1 MDKRSLMAIVL
12 ITVIVMIWLFY
23 TSVTT
28 QHESLEEQKKKSK
41 TDTSEMVESK
51 ETPQVE
57 ETTEIN
63 DSTAS
68 ISGDS
73 LKDAKKYGLYF
84 AKFAE
89 GDEDIITIETDL
101 LKAKISNKGASLI
114 KWELK
119 DFKQWNGFPSQLIW
133 NKDPDERG
141 QLYMTFI
148 TKDAKKIDTRD
159 LFFDLRN
166 DGKRNYRLTGNQTL
180 ILTAKLQI
188 ADDKYIEKKFTFF
201 GNKYHVNTEITLNSL
216 EDIIPSRGYNY
227 VWSNGLRYQE
237 WNTVDESS
245 DAEAMIS
252 MNDDMQKIDATD
264 DVPIEDAGTG
274 IIDFA
279 GIKTKYFG
287 VGIIP
292 QPYRSFDGTVDLYGE
307 KKHVK
312 NEGVLELYDISFR
325 IPYDGGKDTK
335 KFQVYIGPLDY
346 DIVGD
351 YKLTK
356 MVYFGWGFI
365 RYIGEYLI
373 LPLFLFIHM
382 FISNYGITIIVFSI
396 LMKMLLYPLSI
407 QQMRSAQKMKLL
419 GPEMEKIRTKFADD
433 QKEQQKEMMKL
444 YSEYGINPASGC
456 LPLLLQ
462 MPILFALWS
471 VLRSQIDLRQAD
483 FIWWITDLSLPDV
496 LVTLPFSL
504 LGIKFISGL
513 ALLMGATM
521 FLQQK
526 LTVTDP
532 RQKAMVYIMPVMF
545 TLIFSSLP
553 SGLNLYYFMFNLL
566 SIIQQVYINNYSKNR
581 PSLAQLRKS
590 PKKEG
595 WLQKKMREA
604 QQMAE
609 SQGRSVP
616 GRATQSYAKKKQL
629 PKKKKK

>member
-12 ITVIVMIWLFY
+12 ITVVVMIWLFY
-23 TSVTT
+23 TSITT
-28 QHESLEEQKKKSK
+28 KKDAPEKQPVKSK
-41 TDTSEMVESK
+41 EDTSQAIEKEDTTPAEMTPITADSSITDT
-51 ETPQVE
+51 
-57 ETTEIN
+57 N
-63 DSTAS
+63 
-68 ISGDS
+68 DS
-73 LKDAKKYGLYF
+73 LKYYERYGRYF
-84 AKFAE
+84 SQFAE
-89 GDEDIITIETDL
+89 GNKEVITIETEL
-101 LKAKISNKGASLI
+101 VKAKISNKGASLI
-114 KWELK
+114 GWELK
-119 DFKQWNGFPSQLIW
+119 NFESWNKYPSQLIS
-133 NKDPDERG
+133 NKESDIKG
-141 QLYMTFI
+141 QLYLSFMT
-148 TKDAKKIDTRD
+148 KEAKKIDTRN
-159 LFFDLRN
+159 LFFELNNADKKIFTIR
-166 DGKRNYRLTGNQTL
+166 GKETLT
-180 ILTAKLQI
+180 LTARLQI
-188 ADDKYIEKKFTFF
+188 DDDKFIEKKFTFF

-216 EDIIPSRGYNY
+216 EEIIPNRGYNF
-227 VWSNGLRYQE
+227 VWSDGLKYQE

-252 MNDDMQKIDATD
+252 MNDDLQKIDAND
-264 DVPIEDAGTG
+264 DEPVEDAGTG

-287 VGIIP
+287 AAIIP

-307 KKHVK
+307 KKYAK
-312 NEGVLELYDISFR
+312 NDGFMEKYDVSFR
-325 IPYDGGKDTK
+325 VPYDGGKVTK
-335 KFQVYIGPLDY
+335 QFQVYIGPLDY
-346 DIVGD
+346 DIVGE

-373 LPLFLFIHM
+373 LPLFLFIQM
-382 FISNYGITIIVFSI
+382 FIPNYGVTIIVFSI
-396 LMKMLLYPLSI
+396 LMKILLYPLSI

-471 VLRSQIDLRQAD
+471 VLRTQIDLRQAD
-483 FIWWITDLSLPDV
+483 FFWWITDLSLPDV
-496 LVTLPFSL
+496 LVHLPFSF

-513 ALLMGATM
+513 ALLMGITM

-526 LTVTDP
+526 LTITDP

-545 TLIFSSLP
+545 TMIFSSLP
-553 SGLNLYYFMFNLL
+553 SGLNLYYFMFNLF
-566 SIIQQVYINNYSKNR
+566 SIVQQVYINNYSKNR
-581 PSLAQLRKS
+581 PTLAQMKKS

-604 QQMAE
+604 QEMAE

-616 GRATQSYAKKKQL
+616 GRATQSYVKKKTAQG
-629 PKKKKK
+629 KKKK

>member
-12 ITVIVMIWLFY
+12 ITVVVMIWLFY

-28 QHESLEEQKKKSK
+28 QHDSLKEQKKKSK
-41 TDTSEMVESK
+41 SDTTQIVDTEKPAKAEAPVEVK
-51 ETPQVE
+51 
-57 ETTEIN
+57 
-63 DSTAS
+63 DSIVVPAT
-68 ISGDS
+68 DS
-73 LKDAKKYGLYF
+73 LKFVGKFGEYF
-84 AKFAE
+84 AQFAE
-89 GDEDIITIETDL
+89 GDENIITIETVL
-101 LKAKISNKGASLI
+101 LKVKISNKGASLI
-114 KWELK
+114 RWELK
-119 DFKQWNGFPSQLIW
+119 NFKQWNKYPSQLIW
-133 NKDPDERG
+133 NNDPDIKG

-148 TKDAKKIDTRD
+148 TKDAKKVDTRE
-159 LFFDLRN
+159 LFFDIKT
-166 DGKRNYRLTGNQTL
+166 DGKNSYKLSGKETLTL
-180 ILTAKLQI
+180 VARLQI
-188 ADDKYIEKKFTFF
+188 SEEKYIEKKITFF
-201 GNKYHVNTEITLNSL
+201 GNKYHINTEITLNSL
-216 EDIIPSRGYNY
+216 EDIIPTRGYNY
-227 VWSNGLRYQE
+227 VWSEGLRYQE

-245 DAEAMIS
+245 DAEAMVS
-252 MNDDMQKIDATD
+252 MNDDPQKINATD
-264 DVPIEDAGTG
+264 DEPIEDAGTG

-292 QPYRSFDGTVDLYGE
+292 QPYRSFDGTVDMYGE

-312 NEGVLELYDISFR
+312 NEGSVELYDISFR

-335 KFQVYIGPLDY
+335 KFQVYVGPLDY
-346 DIVGD
+346 DIVGE

-373 LPLFLFIHM
+373 LPLFMFIHM
-382 FISNYGITIIVFSI
+382 FIPNYGVTIIVFSI
-396 LMKMLLYPLSI
+396 LMKILLYPLSI

-419 GPEMEKIRTKFADD
+419 APEMDKIRTKFADD
-433 QKEQQKEMMKL
+433 QKEQQKETMKL

-496 LVTLPFSL
+496 LVHLPFSL

-513 ALLMGATM
+513 ALLMGITM

-526 LTVTDP
+526 LTITDP
-532 RQKAMVYIMPVMF
+532 RQKAMIYIMPVMF
-545 TLIFSSLP
+545 TMIFSSLP
-553 SGLNLYYFMFNLL
+553 SGLNLYYFMFNLF
-566 SIIQQVYINNYSKNR
+566 SIVQQVYINNYSKNR
-581 PSLAQLRKS
+581 PTLAQMKKS

-604 QQMAE
+604 QDMAE

-616 GRATQSYAKKKQL
+616 GRATQSYKKKQQ
-629 PKKKKK
+629 PKKKK